1 MFRKLVLCL
10 LLASFTLALV
20 SPASAFDGKRKGF
33 MLGFGIGGGLSSYTQ
48 KITQKFEIG
57 SYETYEISESFPRQ
71 NDFAFRTDF
80 RIGFGLS
87 ENVQLYWM
95 SKVNWFGRKSTFTH
109 NETVASG
116 VGGLG
121 VTYLL
126 KPVDPSPYLVG
137 GFGFSSWSLPFE
149 SGSDA
154 WYGFG
159 LTVGAGY
166 QFANHLAL
174 EGSLIWGE
182 PSSTERGT
190 KISSNAVGIGVTVNY
205 IAF

>member
-1 MFRKLVLCL
+1 MFRKLILCL
-10 LLASFTLALV
+10 LVVSFTLALV
-20 SPASAFDGKRKGF
+20 SPANAFDNKRKGF
-33 MLGFGIGGGLSSYTQ
+33 MLGFGMGGGLSTFTQ
-48 KITQKFEIG
+48 RIEVAGYAGSIT
-57 SYETYEISESFPRQ
+57 SPRE
-71 NDFAFRTDF
+71 NDFALRTDF
-80 RIGFGLS
+80 RIGFGTS

-95 SKVNWFGRKSTFTH
+95 SKVNWFGMINAL
-109 NETVASG
+109 NENVTVASG

-121 VTYLL
+121 ITYFL
-126 KPVDPSPYLVG
+126 KSTDPSPYLVG

-149 SGSDA
+149 SDVDA

-166 QFANHLAL
+166 QFASHVAF

-182 PSSTERGT
+182 PSRTEYGI
-190 KISSNAVGIGVTVNY
+190 KVSSNVVGIGVTLNY